1 MNKHVSLLRKRYVD
15 LRDTYLGS
23 ELKKV
28 ELLFYISVSIALGL
42 IQYKLL
48 NYENTYNIRAYISH
62 IQSCI
67 VILMAFRFGYVGLA
81 TAVVLVLAE
90 TIFIIEEYLVSFD
103 KYLLLGLTLKFFTI
117 FVTSF
122 IAVLTNRQ
130 QIRRKGLNGWQLRM
144 N

>member
-1 MNKHVSLLRKRYVD
+1 
-15 LRDTYLGS
+15 
-23 ELKKV
+23 
-28 ELLFYISVSIALGL
+28 
-42 IQYKLL
+42 
-48 NYENTYNIRAYISH
+48 
-62 IQSCI
+62 
-67 VILMAFRFGYVGLA
+67 MAFRFGYVGLA

-130 QIRRKGLNGWQLRM
+130 QIQKKRLERM
-144 N
+144 AITDELTGAYKNHCIRLYFG

>member
-67 VILMAFRFGYVGLA
+67 VILMAFDLA
-81 TAVVLVLAE
+81 MWDWPRQWYW
-90 TIFIIEEYLVSFD
+90 FW
-103 KYLLLGLTLKFFTI
+103 LKQY
-117 FVTSF
+117 S
-122 IAVLTNRQ
+122 
-130 QIRRKGLNGWQLRM
+130 
-144 N
+144 